1 MLGVVAGTF
10 IIALALLILPT
21 EAVKAYKANQ
31 EKAAIEQNKTTE
43 P

>member
-1 MLGVVAGTF
+1 MLGLIAGTF
-10 IIALALLILPT
+10 VLTLALLILPT

-31 EKAAIEQNKTTE
+31 EKTAIEQNKTTQ